1 MPKPSHH
8 RQIILP
14 ALACIALLAG
24 CESESPTASAPEM
37 PEFSD
42 QRLEAGRA
50 IWMGTCRN
58 CHLLGVAGAPAVTD
72 FAEWDLRLPKGK
84 EALYESALHGVRGD
98 DGLYR
103 MPPQGGNQRLSQ
115 EQVRLAVDYKV
126 AAIEQLRTHKDGAR
140 AE

>member
-1 MPKPSHH
+1 
-8 RQIILP
+8 
-14 ALACIALLAG
+14 
-24 CESESPTASAPEM
+24 M

-42 QRLEAGRA
+42 QRLDAGRA

-126 AAIEQLRTHKDGAR
+126 AAIEQLRTNKGGAS

>member
-1 MPKPSHH
+1 
-8 RQIILP
+8 
-14 ALACIALLAG
+14 
-24 CESESPTASAPEM
+24 M

-72 FAEWDLRLPKGK
+72 FAEWEARLTKGK

-126 AAIEQLRTHKDGAR
+126 AAIEQLRAQRGDAR
-140 AE
+140 AQ